1 MLDKTFDPK
10 AVESRQSER
19 WDSAEIGKPAG
30 NGTPFTVMMPP
41 PNVTGSLH
49 VGHALNHTLQDVVI
63 RYRRMKKDRVL
74 WQPGTDHAGIATQM
88 IVERQLAAEGKSK
101 ADFTRDAF
109 VERIWKWKA
118 ESGGAIVNQLHRL
131 GTSPDWSRERF
142 TMDEGLSNAVR
153 KVFVELYKQGLIY
166 RDKRLV
172 NWDPKLHT
180 AISDLEVE
188 AKPHK
193 GSLWHL
199 RYAIEGEA
207 DRVLVVATTRPE
219 TMLGDTAVA
228 VNPQD
233 ERYKDLIG
241 RHAILPLVGRL
252 LPIVADEHADP
263 ETGSGAVKIT
273 PAHDF
278 NDFEVARR
286 HGLELINVFDKNAHL
301 NGNVPER
308 FQGMERYAAR
318 KAILAELE
326 ELGVI
331 EKVEPHDHTLPT
343 GDRSGVTIEP
353 WLTDQWYVDAA
364 TLAKPAL
371 AAVEDGRT
379 QFVPAQWEKTY
390 FEWLRNIQ
398 PWCISRQLWWG
409 HRIPAWYGPDH
420 TIFVEESESE
430 ALFVAKA
437 HYGHDVELVRDND
450 VLDTWFS
457 SALWPFSTLG
467 WPEKTPELGLYYP
480 TDLLVTSF
488 DIIFFW
494 VARMMM
500 MGLHFMG
507 DVPFRRVYIHAL
519 VRDEHGQK
527 MSKTKGN
534 VIDPLVL
541 IDKYGADALRFTLT
555 ALTAQG
561 RDIRLSEQRVE
572 GYRNFATKLWNAARF
587 CQMNECHPVPGF
599 DPATVKLAVNRWA
612 VGELALTA
620 AKVAESLDALRFSEA
635 ALGVY
640 QFAWGS
646 FCDWYLEFTKPLIA
660 AGGDDATETRAT
672 TAWLLDQILALL
684 HPTMPFLTEELYGK
698 LGDRG
703 GHLLATSAWPEF
715 DDSLVDVAAKDEID
729 WLVRLI
735 SAIRSTRSDINVP
748 ASAIV
753 PLILKDAGEVS
764 KRRLSDYRGLV
775 ERMARVDSTNAF
787 GEAPAGG
794 AARIALDE
802 MTVVL
807 PLAGTIDFAEER
819 ARLDKELKRIAG
831 EVDRIDKKLGNAQFI
846 ERAPEE
852 VVAEQRE
859 KRADYIASADKVRS
873 ALEMLA

>member
-10 AVESRQSER
+10 AVETRQSER

-30 NGTPFTVMMPP
+30 NGAPFTVMMPP

-49 VGHALNHTLQDVVI
+49 VGHALNHTLQDVIV

-88 IVERQLAAEGKSK
+88 IVERQLAAEGKSRR
-101 ADFTRDAF
+101 DFTRDEF
-109 VERIWKWKA
+109 IERIWKWKA

-142 TMDEGLSNAVR
+142 TMDEGLSDAVR
-153 KVFVELYKQGLIY
+153 KVFVRLYKQGLIY

-199 RYAIEGEA
+199 RYAIAGEP

-228 VNPQD
+228 VNPED

-241 RHAILPLVGRL
+241 KHAILQLVGRL
-252 LPIVADEHADP
+252 LPIVGDEHADP

-286 HGLELINVFDKNAHL
+286 HGLELINVFDSNAHL
-301 NGNVPER
+301 NDNVPER

-364 TLAKPAL
+364 TLAKPAI

-379 QFVPAQWEKTY
+379 RFVPVQWEKTY

-409 HRIPAWYGPDH
+409 HRIPAWYGPDQ
-420 TIFVEESESE
+420 TIFVEETETE
-430 ALFVAKA
+430 ALAAAKA

-467 WPEKTPELGLYYP
+467 WPEQTPELTQHYP

-500 MGLHFMG
+500 MGLHFMD
-507 DVPFRRVYIHAL
+507 DVPFKRVYIHAL

-534 VIDPLVL
+534 VIDPLV
-541 IDKYGADALRFTLT
+541 IIEKFGADALRFTLT

-599 DPATVKLAVNRWA
+599 DPGSVKLAVNRWA

-620 AKVAESLDALRFSEA
+620 GKVADALDNLRFSEA
-635 ALGVY
+635 ALGIY
-640 QFAWGS
+640 QFAWGT
-646 FCDWYLEFTKPLIA
+646 FCDWYLEFTKPLLA
-660 AGGDDATETRAT
+660 AGGEGAVETRAT
-672 TAWLLDQILALL
+672 TAWLLDQILLLL
-684 HPTMPFLTEELYGK
+684 HPTMPFLTEELYEK

-703 GHLLATSAWPEF
+703 GHLLATSEWPEF
-715 DDSLVDVAAKDEID
+715 GEALVDAAAKEEID

-735 SAIRSTRSDINVP
+735 SAIRSTKSDINV
-748 ASAIV
+748 SAVV
-753 PLILKDAGEVS
+753 PLILKDAGDAS
-764 KRRLSDYRGLV
+764 IRRLNDYRGLI
-775 ERMARVDSTNAF
+775 ERMARVDTANAL
-787 GEAPAGG
+787 GEAPTGG

-807 PLAGTIDFAEER
+807 PLAGAIDFAVES
-819 ARLDKELKRIAG
+819 ARLNKELKRLEG
-831 EVDRIDKKLGNAQFI
+831 EIDRIDKKLGNEQFVA
-846 ERAPEE
+846 RAPEE
-852 VVAEQRE
+852 VIAEQRE
-859 KRADYIASADKVRS
+859 KRAEYAAAADKVRG